1 MQQQAQ
7 HLEERVKQRTAE
19 LLDAKEAAEVANR
32 AKSTFLA
39 TMSHELRTPL
49 NAILGFA
56 QVMNRDPSV
65 NQSQREY
72 LNTICRSGEHLLALI
87 NDILDMSK
95 IESGRMRLYENSFDL
110 HRLLETVEQMFQLQA
125 NQKGINLQVN
135 LSPEVPQYI
144 RTDERKLRQVLIN
157 LLGNAIKFT
166 QKGSISVRV
175 SALSSTPTTNQQP
188 PTTNQQPT
196 TTNQQPPT
204 TNHQPTTNN
213 QQPTTNNQQPTTITF
228 EVADTGC
235 GIAPEDIE
243 DLFEAFVQSKTNR
256 GFQEGTGLGLPIS
269 RSFVQLMGGNLT
281 LVRTALGRG
290 TVFAFNIQVALAE
303 AADIEL
309 TVPPRR
315 VIGLEPGQ
323 PVYRLL
329 VVEDQW
335 ENRQLLLKLL
345 QPLGFEVLEA
355 VNGLEALQLW
365 ESWQPHLIWMD
376 LRMPVMDGYEATQQ
390 IRSKL
395 QGEATAI
402 VALTAHVFK
411 EEGASILS
419 AGFDDFVSKPFR
431 EAELFAV
438 MSRHIG
444 VRYIYEEPTAAD
456 AAAENVAIAKVAMAA
471 IPAEWLATLE
481 QAILE
486 ADWELMTSAIA
497 QIRTLDNALADRLQK
512 SIERFEYENILN
524 LIANSNS

>member
-1 MQQQAQ
+1 FCLSPVNEELESRVEQRTADLTESQAQLQQQAQ

-188 PTTNQQPT
+188 
-196 TTNQQPPT
+196 
-204 TNHQPTTNN
+204 
-213 QQPTTNNQQPTTITF
+213 
-228 EVADTGC
+228 
-235 GIAPEDIE
+235 
-243 DLFEAFVQSKTNR
+243 
-256 GFQEGTGLGLPIS
+256 
-269 RSFVQLMGGNLT
+269 
-281 LVRTALGRG
+281 
-290 TVFAFNIQVALAE
+290 
-303 AADIEL
+303 
-309 TVPPRR
+309 
-315 VIGLEPGQ
+315 
-323 PVYRLL
+323 
-329 VVEDQW
+329 
-335 ENRQLLLKLL
+335 
-345 QPLGFEVLEA
+345 
-355 VNGLEALQLW
+355 
-365 ESWQPHLIWMD
+365 
-376 LRMPVMDGYEATQQ
+376 
-390 IRSKL
+390 
-395 QGEATAI
+395 
-402 VALTAHVFK
+402 
-411 EEGASILS
+411 
-419 AGFDDFVSKPFR
+419 
-431 EAELFAV
+431 
-438 MSRHIG
+438 
-444 VRYIYEEPTAAD
+444 
-456 AAAENVAIAKVAMAA
+456 
-471 IPAEWLATLE
+471 
-481 QAILE
+481 
-486 ADWELMTSAIA
+486 
-497 QIRTLDNALADRLQK
+497 
-512 SIERFEYENILN
+512 
-524 LIANSNS
+524 